1 MADNLKSLQ
10 SSITDDNNKNNN
22 NLVGNN
28 GNNGV
33 APPKNTTKKKNK
45 SLNILRVALMLLRR
59 RSSKPNAA
67 SVEVA
72 SKGMW
77 NRLVASIRPLHVQ
90 SNHSPQHPQPIIV
103 PSMPD
108 ATTLRASPSI
118 DCFED
123 VKSSSASSVDGMS
136 RYASAI
142 NLQELDQN
150 NDDDDDNNDNDNQAE
165 PKIDEDE
172 NADDMIDA
180 KAEMFIAQFYEQ
192 MRRSNSDVRYLE
204 MIKRS
209 IR

>member
-1 MADNLKSLQ
+1 MADNLISLE
-10 SSITDDNNKNNN
+10 SSITDDNNKNN

-33 APPKNTTKKKNK
+33 APPKNTTTKKNK

-103 PSMPD
+103 PSFPD
-108 ATTLRASPSI
+108 ATLRTSPSI

-150 NDDDDDNNDNDNQAE
+150 NEDDNDNDNEAE
-165 PKIDEDE
+165 PKMDEDE

-192 MRRSNSDVRYLE
+192 IRRSNSDVRYRE

-209 IR
+209 IG

>member
-1 MADNLKSLQ
+1 MADNLISLE
-10 SSITDDNNKNNN
+10 SSITDDNKNNNN

-28 GNNGV
+28 DNNGNNGV
-33 APPKNTTKKKNK
+33 AAPKNTTTKKKNK

-103 PSMPD
+103 PSMPN
-108 ATTLRASPSI
+108 ATLHASPSI

-142 NLQELDQN
+142 NLQEFDQN
-150 NDDDDDNNDNDNQAE
+150 NDDNNENDNQVE
-165 PKIDEDE
+165 PKMDEDD
-172 NADDMIDA
+172 NVDDMIDA
-180 KAEMFIAQFYEQ
+180 KAEMFIARFYEQ
-192 MRRSNSDVRYLE
+192 MRRSNSDVRYRE

-209 IR
+209 IG